1 MIYIAIIT
9 LVFLFYRSWTEY
21 HLNKDKL
28 ALPLKELMLTIDS
41 FVNNSY
47 VKFAFDLANVIMTFS
62 LIALSFV
69 TCFCT
74 WVLKFNQSA
83 VGLCV
88 SLFLF
93 SVMLLGSIFYYV
105 SNQDLADN

>member
-47 VKFAFDLANVIMTFS
+47 VKFTMSLVTTILALT
-62 LIALSFV
+62 LIFLSFSA
-69 TCFCT
+69 CFCM
-74 WVLKFNQSA
+74 WVLKFNQST

-93 SVMLLGSIFYYV
+93 SVLLLGSVFWIV
-105 SNQDLADN
+105 TNQDLIDQ